1 MEITS
6 VNNNLVKETVKLQ
19 QKKYR
24 SQSGKFL
31 LEGYKAIKEAF
42 DAGIEIENIFVE
54 KKHLQEY
61 NFAQNLVIETVE
73 SVLKKLATTES
84 APESVAVGFQKKYD
98 KNLLKNTKKVVLLE
112 DIKDLG
118 NLGTIIRSSV
128 AFGAD
133 AIILYGDSVDIYN
146 PKCVRASVGNLWKLP
161 VIHLKEFKELEKTF
175 KDFERVA
182 TLPRT
187 NNLWKLPVIH
197 LKEFKELEKTFKDFE
212 RVATLPRTN
221 NLLKT
226 FKPKFPCLIMFGSEA
241 NGLSE
246 DLINFSTTSVKI
258 EMKNTVESLNLASSA
273 SIILYEL
280 FV

>member
-6 VNNNLVKETVKLQ
+6 VNNELVKESAKLQ

-24 SQSGKFL
+24 TQSGKFL

-42 DAGIEIENIFVE
+42 DCGIKLDKIFVE
-54 KKHLQEY
+54 KNHLKEY
-61 NFAQNLVIETVE
+61 DFAKDLIIETTE
-73 SVLKKLATTES
+73 PVLKKLTTTES
-84 APESVAVGFQKKYD
+84 APEAIAIGYQKVYD

-133 AIILYGDSVDIYN
+133 AIILYGESVDIYN

-161 VIHLKEFKELEKTF
+161 IIHLTKIEELEDNF
-175 KDFERVA
+175 KDFER
-182 TLPRT
+182 
-187 NNLWKLPVIH
+187 I
-197 LKEFKELEKTFKDFE
+197 
-212 RVATLPRTN
+212 ATLPRTN

-226 FKPKFPCLIMFGSEA
+226 FVTKQPCLVMFGSEA

-246 DLINFSTTSVKI
+246 DLIKFSTTSVKI
-258 EMKNTVESLNLASSA
+258 EMAKTVESLNLATSVSV
-273 SIILYEL
+273 ILYEL

>member
-6 VNNNLVKETVKLQ
+6 VNNELVKESTKLQ

-24 SQSGKFL
+24 TQSGKFL

-42 DAGIEIENIFVE
+42 DCGIKIDKIFVE
-54 KKHLQEY
+54 KSHLKEY
-61 NFAQNLVIETVE
+61 EFAKALIIETTE
-73 SVLKKLATTES
+73 PVLKKLTTTES
-84 APESVAVGFQKKYD
+84 APEAIAIGFQKNYD

-133 AIILYGDSVDIYN
+133 AIILYGESVDIYN

-161 VIHLKEFKELEKTF
+161 IIHITKIEDLEDNF
-175 KDFERVA
+175 KDFER
-182 TLPRT
+182 
-187 NNLWKLPVIH
+187 I
-197 LKEFKELEKTFKDFE
+197 
-212 RVATLPRTN
+212 ATLPRTN

-226 FKPKFPCLIMFGSEA
+226 FVAKQPCLVMFGSEA

-246 DLINFSTTSVKI
+246 DLIKFSTTSVKI
-258 EMKNTVESLNLASSA
+258 EMAKTVESLNLATSVSV
-273 SIILYEL
+273 ILYEL

>member
-6 VNNNLVKETVKLQ
+6 VNNDMVKDTVKLQ

-24 SQSGKFL
+24 TQSGKFL
-31 LEGYKAIKEAF
+31 LEGFKAIKEAF
-42 DAGIEIENIFVE
+42 DSGIKLEKIFVDKA
-54 KKHLQEY
+54 KKDEY
-61 NFAQNLVIETVE
+61 NFAKDLIIETNDA
-73 SVLKKLATTES
+73 VLKKLGTTDS
-84 APESVAVGFQKKYD
+84 APESVAIGYQKKHD
-98 KNLLKNTKKVVLLE
+98 KQILKNTKKVVLLE

-133 AIILYGDSVDIYN
+133 AIILYGESVDIYN

-161 VIHLKEFKELEKTF
+161 IIEIKNFEELQEIF
-175 KDFERVA
+175 ENFERIA

-187 NNLWKLPVIH
+187 NNM
-197 LKEFKELEKTFKDFE
+197 
-212 RVATLPRTN
+212 
-221 NLLKT
+221 LKT
-226 FKPKFPCLIMFGSEA
+226 FKPKFPTVVMFGSEA

-246 DLINFSTTSVKI
+246 ELINFATTSVKI
-258 EMKNTVESLNLASSA
+258 EMAQTVESLNLATSVSV
-273 SIILYEL
+273 ILYEI

>member
-6 VNNNLVKETVKLQ
+6 VNNELVKESTKLQ

-24 SQSGKFL
+24 TQSGKFL
-31 LEGYKAIKEAF
+31 LEGYKAIKEAY
-42 DAGIEIENIFVE
+42 DCGIKLDKIFVE
-54 KKHLQEY
+54 KSHLKEY
-61 NFAQNLVIETVE
+61 EFAKDLIIETTE
-73 SVLKKLATTES
+73 PVLKKLTTTES
-84 APESVAVGFQKKYD
+84 APEAIAIGFQKNYD

-133 AIILYGDSVDIYN
+133 AIILYGESVDIYN

-161 VIHLKEFKELEKTF
+161 IIHITKIEDLEDNF
-175 KDFERVA
+175 KDFE
-182 TLPRT
+182 
-187 NNLWKLPVIH
+187 KI
-197 LKEFKELEKTFKDFE
+197 
-212 RVATLPRTN
+212 ATLPRTN

-226 FKPKFPCLIMFGSEA
+226 FVAKQPCLVMFGSEA

-246 DLINFSTTSVKI
+246 DLIKFSTTSVKI
-258 EMKNTVESLNLASSA
+258 EMAKTVESLNLATSVSV
-273 SIILYEL
+273 ILYEL

>member
-6 VNNNLVKETVKLQ
+6 VNNELVKESAKLQ

-24 SQSGKFL
+24 TQSGKFL

-42 DAGIEIENIFVE
+42 DCGIKLDKIFVE
-54 KKHLQEY
+54 KSHLKEY
-61 NFAQNLVIETVE
+61 EFAKDLIIETTE
-73 SVLKKLATTES
+73 PVLKKLTTTES
-84 APESVAVGFQKKYD
+84 APEAIAIGFQKIYD

-133 AIILYGDSVDIYN
+133 AIILYGESVDIYN

-161 VIHLKEFKELEKTF
+161 IIHLTKIEDLEENFKEF
-175 KDFERVA
+175 ER
-182 TLPRT
+182 
-187 NNLWKLPVIH
+187 I
-197 LKEFKELEKTFKDFE
+197 
-212 RVATLPRTN
+212 ATLPRTN

-226 FKPKFPCLIMFGSEA
+226 FVAKQPCLVMFGSEA

-246 DLINFSTTSVKI
+246 DLIKFSTTSVKI
-258 EMKNTVESLNLASSA
+258 EMAKTVESLNLATSVSV
-273 SIILYEL
+273 ILYEL